1 MQHTAMEAVWPSP
14 KAFSS
19 ITQRALQVFCIHRA
33 DRQRQDRSVGAPY
46 LAHRLRKLFVR
57 CQLCAAQVVARRV
70 PMLGAAGARPACH
83 RCAVAAIRS
92 IARGAVGRRWLRGA
106 VGSCRTVAM
115 AAVATALS
123 LRQLGGVFVAVLTL
137 LLQQAAGAFDA
148 GVDLG
153 ALLRPHLPGMKW
165 QGTAGQSCALAG
177 SSAHRLAS
185 QAPRQALQPH
195 SVCVPFTTHQ
205 AAEAEV
211 DSLRNRQLRQVNAW
225 LAARQVQ
232 AKSRLLLGRMNHN
245 NTAAAAA
252 HCSAARLTSD
262 KWLPCCFTRPAV
274 CRKCGAA
281 RQDVCEPGGH
291 ETSTH
296 TRPTDTCTACSACLG
311 AQQT

>member
-1 MQHTAMEAVWPSP
+1 MLKVDGTYLRSVREAHDANGYVGSQPLAHNLRCSTPQWKLFGLLQRRPAPSP
-14 KAFSS
+14 NALFKRSA
-19 ITQRALQVFCIHRA
+19 ITGPTTEAGQQRE
-33 DRQRQDRSVGAPY
+33 SPY
-46 LAHRLRKLFVR
+46 LAHRFCKLLIR

-70 PMLGAAGARPACH
+70 PLLRAAAAGSACH
-83 RCAVAAIRS
+83 RCTVAAIRS

-106 VGSCRTVAM
+106 VGSCRTVAT

-123 LRQLGGVFVAVLTL
+123 LRQLGGVFVAELPL

-195 SVCVPFTTHQ
+195 SVRVPFTTHQ

-232 AKSRLLLGRMNHN
+232 GKSRSLLGDMLHE
-245 NTAAAAA
+245 NTGAAA
-252 HCSAARLTSD
+252 HCSAATLTSD

-274 CRKCGAA
+274 CR
-281 RQDVCEPGGH
+281 E
-291 ETSTH
+291 
-296 TRPTDTCTACSACLG
+296 
-311 AQQT
+311 